1 MTSYAQIIQ
10 AQQRLD
16 GVAVRTPL
24 LESKAINERLQGRI
38 LFKAE
43 PLQHT
48 GSFKFRGAYNKISQL
63 AQQGVTGVVAY
74 SSGNHAQGVALAASL
89 FDMRAVIVMPA
100 DSPSIK
106 INNTKALG
114 GEVVTYDR
122 HNESREKIG
131 AALAKA
137 HQLALVKPYDDE
149 DIIVGQGTL
158 GLEIVQQLQI
168 LGLVPDTLIAPCGG
182 GGLISGTSVALHQ
195 SFPQTKILLAEPEH
209 YDDASRSLRE
219 SVRLA
224 NTATT
229 PSICDAIVT
238 PMVGELTYPIMLEHV
253 AAGFA
258 VTEEAV
264 LKAMAMCMQ
273 ELKIIVEPGGCVGLA
288 ALLSGFAPTKDKIT
302 IVVLSGG
309 NADPQILAR
318 ALSV

>member
-10 AQQRLD
+10 AQQRLE

-24 LESKAINERLQGRI
+24 LESKAINEHLQGRI

-43 PLQHT
+43 PLQRT

-122 HNESREKIG
+122 HNESREDIG
-131 AALAKA
+131 AALAKE
-137 HQLALVKPYDDE
+137 HQLSLVKPYDDE
-149 DIIVGQGTL
+149 DIIAGQGTL
-158 GLEIVQQLQI
+158 GLETAQQLQI

-182 GGLISGTSVALHQ
+182 GGLISGTSIALHQ
-195 SFPQTKILLAEPEH
+195 SFPQAQILLAEPEH
-209 YDDASRSLRE
+209 YDDASRSLRASE
-219 SVRLA
+219 RLC
-224 NTATT
+224 NTTKA

-238 PMVGELTYPIMLEHV
+238 PMVGELTYPIMQEHV

-264 LKAMAMCMQ
+264 LKAMALCMQ
-273 ELKIIVEPGGCVGLA
+273 ELKVIVEPGGCVGLA
-288 ALLSGFAPTKDKIT
+288 ALLSGLVPTEDKVT
-302 IVVLSGG
+302 VVVLSGG

-318 ALSV
+318 ALSD